1 MLDKCSLNTQ
11 VQAKKNSS
19 QLDKIEPSVADRNG
33 WASFLVE
40 SDVAA
45 NRTRDRGFPGR
56 TAPQLLESMP
66 LTVEN
71 GMLVDEQVLGV
82 VLEKI
87 RRPSLPPEDKQIQ
100 ATGLSAK
107 SFT

>member
-1 MLDKCSLNTQ
+1 
-11 VQAKKNSS
+11 
-19 QLDKIEPSVADRNG
+19 
-33 WASFLVE
+33 
-40 SDVAA
+40 
-45 NRTRDRGFPGR
+45 
-56 TAPQLLESMP
+56 MP

-107 SFT
+107 SFTWGTAEAAFFLLTRHQVQLSAFPKIYFDVAEIYRQHRLEDSGQRLNNVD